1 MRREHAPRGAW
12 ETLLGGV
19 MTRKQLA
26 TLSDADWDHIEK
38 RAVEVF
44 AAIDRIK
51 AGIAEHEA
59 SRAGTASPRSSGGHG
74 SG

>member
-1 MRREHAPRGAW
+1 
-12 ETLLGGV
+12 

-38 RAVEVF
+38 RAVDVF

-51 AGIAEHEA
+51 AGIAGRGDGRQCHPGA
-59 SRAGTASPRSSGGHG
+59 AAGTVPGDRRRRSSP
-74 SG
+74 